1 MQILTRTETMPSLLI
16 RKTARMAASLVL
28 ALAAFTALAGE
39 PRHGSGVATAH
50 PLATMAGEEMLER
63 GGNAFDAAVAIS
75 AALAVVEPYASGL
88 GGGGFWLL
96 HLAGDGSDVF
106 VDARETA
113 PAAATADMYLGADG
127 QPRRGASLTGPL
139 AAGIPGQ
146 PAGLAHL
153 AGRYGSLPLAELLA
167 PAIRH
172 AEEGFVVD
180 EALTRGLR
188 FRAREAQK
196 SPALAAVFYPG
207 GEPVAPGAT
216 LRQPDLGMTL
226 RAIAREGAAGFYRGE
241 VAQRLVDGVRA
252 GGGIWSLDDLA
263 GYRVVEREP
272 IRTRHGE
279 LTLVSAPPPS
289 GGGIALANMLNI
301 LSGYELDRLD
311 GATRHH
317 LVIEAMR
324 RAYRDR
330 AIYLGDPDFVD
341 VPTARLTDPVYAAG
355 QRVSLRTDRA
365 TPSEQ
370 LSGLWPEAAG
380 GDDTTHFS
388 VIDSQGNR
396 VAGTMSINTWFG
408 AAFMPAGTGVILNNE
423 MDDFA
428 IKPGVPNGFELLGA
442 EANAIAPGKRML
454 SSMSP
459 TFLESPR
466 GVAVLG
472 TPGGSRIITMVL
484 LATLAW
490 MDGADAAEMAAVRR
504 YHHQYY
510 PDVVSY
516 EEGAFTTGELAG
528 LEARGHRLARSGRDF
543 GNMQIVTWD
552 RATNQVEAAGDPR
565 RSAEATIY

>member
-1 MQILTRTETMPSLLI
+1 MADLLTRTTSLIATGL
-16 RKTARMAASLVL
+16 LL
-28 ALAAFTALAGE
+28 AWMTFAALAGE
-39 PRHGSGVATAH
+39 PRHGAGIATAH
-50 PLATMAGEEMLER
+50 PLATLAGEQMLER

-88 GGGGFWLL
+88 GGGAFWLL
-96 HLAGDGSDVF
+96 HVAADGRDVF

-113 PAAATADMYLGADG
+113 PGEATPGMYLDADG
-127 QPRRGASLTGPL
+127 QPRRGASLNGPL

-146 PAGLAHL
+146 PAGLVHL
-153 AGRYGSLPLAELLA
+153 ATRYGSLPLAELLA
-167 PAIRH
+167 PAIRY

-180 EALTRGLR
+180 EALTRGLS

-196 SPALAAVFYPG
+196 SPALAAVFYPEG
-207 GEPVAPGAT
+207 QPIAPGAT
-216 LRQPDLGMTL
+216 LRQPDLAATL
-226 RAIAREGAAGFYRGE
+226 RALASEGAAGFYQGE
-241 VAQRLVDGVRA
+241 VARRLVDGTRA
-252 GGGIWSLDDLA
+252 GGGIWSLEDLA
-263 GYRVVEREP
+263 GYRVVERDP
-272 IRTRHGE
+272 VRTRHGE

-289 GGGIALANMLNI
+289 GGGVALANMLNI
-301 LSGYELDRLD
+301 LSGYELARLD
-311 GATRHH
+311 SATRHH

-330 AIYLGDPDFVD
+330 AIYLGDPDFVE
-341 VPTARLTDPVYAAG
+341 VPVAQLTDPAYAAG

-388 VIDSQGNR
+388 VIDAWGNR
-396 VAGTMSINTWFG
+396 VGGTMSINTWFG
-408 AAFMPAGTGVILNNE
+408 AAFIPPGTGVILNNE

-490 MDGADAAEMAAVRR
+490 MDGADAAGMTAVRR
-504 YHHQYY
+504 FHHQYY

-516 EEGAFTTGELAG
+516 EEGAFTAGELAA
-528 LEARGHRLARSGRDF
+528 LEARGHRLSRSGRDF
-543 GNMQIVTWD
+543 GNMQVVTWD
-552 RATNQVEAAGDPR
+552 RETNQVEAAGDPR

>member
-1 MQILTRTETMPSLLI
+1 MPYLSTRKILPIATGLM
-16 RKTARMAASLVL
+16 L
-28 ALAAFTALAGE
+28 ALAAFAALAGAP
-39 PRHGSGVATAH
+39 PRHGAGIATAH
-50 PLATMAGEEMLER
+50 PLATRAGEEMLEQ

-88 GGGGFWLL
+88 GGGAFWLL
-96 HLAGDGSDVF
+96 HMAEDGRDVF

-113 PAAATADMYLGADG
+113 PGAATPDMYLDGDG
-127 QPRRGASLTGPL
+127 QPRPGASLNGPL

-146 PAGLAHL
+146 PAGLVHL
-153 AGRYGSLPLAELLA
+153 AGRYGTLPLADLLA
-167 PAIRH
+167 PAIRY

-180 EALTRGLR
+180 EALTRGLG

-196 SPALAAVFYPG
+196 SPALAAVFYPDG
-207 GEPVAPGAT
+207 KPIVPGAT
-216 LRQPDLGMTL
+216 LRQPDLAATL
-226 RAIAREGAAGFYRGE
+226 QAIAREGAPGFYEGE
-241 VAQRLVDGVRA
+241 VARRLVDGTRA
-252 GGGIWSLDDLA
+252 GGGIWSLADLA
-263 GYRVVEREP
+263 GYQVVERQP
-272 IRTRHGE
+272 IRTQHGE

-289 GGGIALANMLNI
+289 GGGVALANMLNI
-301 LSGYELDRLD
+301 LSGFELARLD
-311 GATRHH
+311 GATRQH

-330 AIYLGDPDFVD
+330 AIYLGDPDFTD
-341 VPTARLTDPVYAAG
+341 VPVARLTNPDYAAG

-365 TPSEQ
+365 TRSEQ

-388 VIDSQGNR
+388 VIDAQGNR
-396 VAGTMSINTWFG
+396 VAGTLSINTWFG
-408 AAFMPAGTGVILNNE
+408 AAWMPAGTGVILNNE

-428 IKPGVPNGFELLGA
+428 IKPGVPNGFQLLGA

-490 MDGADAAEMAAVRR
+490 MDGADAPGMTAVRR

-516 EEGAFTTGELAG
+516 EEGAFTAEELTA
-528 LEARGHRLARSGRDF
+528 LEARGHRLAKSGRDF
-543 GNMQIVTWD
+543 GNMQVVTWD
-552 RATNQVEAAGDPR
+552 RETNQVEAAGDPR
-565 RSAEATIY
+565 RSAEGVIY